1 MVRYV
6 LVTIICRHFDAH
18 DLTKLP
24 IESAHDIPRIHKNM
38 QNFLATPSFH
48 CSLATTVE
56 YFRTKKYPYID
67 NAP

>member
-1 MVRYV
+1 MVRYA

-48 CSLATTVE
+48 CSLATTVDK
-56 YFRTKKYPYID
+56 YCLNFYPYMHLT
-67 NAP
+67 P